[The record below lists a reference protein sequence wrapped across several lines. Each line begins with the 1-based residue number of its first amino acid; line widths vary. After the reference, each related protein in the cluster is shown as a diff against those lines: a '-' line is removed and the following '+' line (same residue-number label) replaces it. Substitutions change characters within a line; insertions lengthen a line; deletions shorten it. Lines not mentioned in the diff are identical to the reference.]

1 MAFLVLILSGI
12 AGFIFFTQPLGSIFV
27 GLPMCK
33 SFDTEMSDFFQGE
46 NPLKRLKTSYGWN
59 IFLGVAVSITAV
71 ILAATALDAYAWA
84 VLLGYFGGGLVMF
97 FIAKNSIKENAVE
110 NVNRELSE
118 SSFAKEL
125 KGDINEALD
134 DLEQRIDKA
143 ITTGMRILSTE
154 RMDLQKELI
163 DAKAMIDGF
172 HPVIG
177 DFVYNAMNAQI
188 AELNEKL
195 ERAVVKSP
203 DDPRFNDVY
212 KNDNR

>member
-12 AGFIFFTQPLGSIFV
+12 AGFLFFTQPLGSIFI

-33 SFDTEMSDFFQGE
+33 SFDTNMSEFFQGDD
-46 NPLKRLKTSYGWN
+46 PLKRLKKSYGFN
-59 IFLGVAVSITAV
+59 VFLGVVVSVTAV
-71 ILAATALDAYAWA
+71 VLAATALDPYAWA
-84 VLLGYFGGGLVMF
+84 VLLGYFGAGLVMF

-118 SSFAKEL
+118 SSFAKNL
-125 KGDINEALD
+125 KKDLYDALD
-134 DLEQRIDKA
+134 DLEKRIDEA
-143 ITTGMRILSTE
+143 ISTGMHILSPE
-154 RMDLQKELI
+154 RMALKKELI

-172 HPVIG
+172 QPVIG